1 MVFEIDPDKPDIPAL
16 ARILSG
22 MGMLCLIGSV
32 MAILLAFSN
41 YDWIN
46 ETYAM
51 AGAVAAFLLAL
62 VFAGQAKILELL
74 AVVAARTKS
83 RFAIDGL
90 MKSQGVTPSLS
101 QAMSSG
107 AGSMMPAATH
117 AIPPVRS
124 TPITQPVKERII
136 HVPDDQARE
145 QGFKVR

>member
-32 MAILLAFSN
+32 MAILLAFSH
-41 YDWIN
+41 YEWIN
-46 ETYAM
+46 EGYAM
-51 AGAVAAFLLAL
+51 AGAIAAFLLAL

-83 RFAIDGL
+83 RFAIDSL
-90 MKSQGVTPSLS
+90 VKSQIPTTGASPG
-101 QAMSSG
+101 MSSSG
-107 AGSMMPAATH
+107 MMPVISPGA
-117 AIPPVRS
+117 PVRS
-124 TPITQPVKERII
+124 TPITQAVKERII
-136 HVPDDQARE
+136 HVPDEQARE